1 MPALPNLT
9 VIAPCHGLFD
19 GIFTTLL
26 HETTQIFPDSPL
38 KSDLR
43 IETVRITFNNPQDPD
58 LFLTQPKDFRSC
70 KANISGRVQ
79 LAPIYYVRS
88 LVGFWRRWPFP
99 HLVYWF
105 NVAII
110 VVEMYVDDL
119 PVIKVFQEDSED
131 IRIEYC
137 KGWSQGADGES
148 SDHV

>member
-1 MPALPNLT
+1 M
-9 VIAPCHGLFD
+9 
-19 GIFTTLL
+19 
-26 HETTQIFPDSPL
+26 
-38 KSDLR
+38 
-43 IETVRITFNNPQDPD
+43 
-58 LFLTQPKDFRSC
+58 
-70 KANISGRVQ
+70 
-79 LAPIYYVRS
+79 RS

-99 HLVYWF
+99 YLVYWF

-119 PVIKVFQEDSED
+119 PVIKVFQEDGED